1 MCLFPEYLPRNMIW
15 VQPNQRNRVLIPV
28 LNDEKK
34 EQPNYDVEVGGGD
47 VRNGNAK
54 TTGRNKC
61 RDLECEIRTLGC
73 CVGNRC
79 SRMESKIVKYAKA
92 VLDRK
97 DSWASENDGID
108 LQAINARII
117 KIEHNIDAI
126 FTKIDTVLSKLTP
139 SPSNEF
145 SM

>member
-1 MCLFPEYLPRNMIW
+1 MIW

-28 LNDEKK
+28 LNDDKQ
-34 EQPNYDVEVGGGD
+34 EQPNYDVESGTGA
-47 VRNGNAK
+47 NAALIAK

-97 DSWASENDGID
+97 DSWATNAGAGEID
-108 LQAINARII
+108 LHSINARII

-126 FTKIDTVLSKLTP
+126 FTKIDTVLTKLASTTTSSTTTP
-139 SPSNEF
+139 VHEF